1 MSTSEVFQ
9 LCLVIIGVVSLV
21 YRPIKESNRQA
32 SKHAVTSKSNTGG
45 KPSTGSALSIFY
57 YTTRFPFVK
66 RLA

>member
-21 YRPIKESNRQA
+21 LQANQKEE
-32 SKHAVTSKSNTGG
+32 VTATPPSSRLLLKQLGD

-57 YTTRFPFVK
+57 YTTRFSFVK
-66 RLA
+66 